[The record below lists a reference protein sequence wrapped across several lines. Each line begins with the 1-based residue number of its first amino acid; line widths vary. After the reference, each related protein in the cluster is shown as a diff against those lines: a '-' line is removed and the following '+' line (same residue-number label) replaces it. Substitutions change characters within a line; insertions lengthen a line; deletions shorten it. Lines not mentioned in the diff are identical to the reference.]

1 MAAGDWPGTVRCD
14 ADSQSQT
21 HSNYVTCHPP
31 SPYPILVPKS
41 SGRETQPA
49 CVTRRPWAPEIVGAA
64 LISPILQMRK
74 GGSERGSD
82 LPGVT
87 QLGDEVRRLE
97 CPFWLR
103 DPGPEQWGE
112 GNRCPS
118 KSPKQ
123 SCGFASGNVRS
134 PGRQGWDG
142 RHIHLPTLGPAQHFE
157 AHPRCGVYQSVL
169 TFSALVAF
177 HHVHRPHAV
186 YFSSMD
192 GCSGY
197 FLPIGYFEVPS

>member
-14 ADSQSQT
+14 ADFQSQT
-21 HSNYVTCHPP
+21 QSNYVTCHPP

-49 CVTRRPWAPEIVGAA
+49 CVTRRPWAPEILGAA

-97 CPFWLR
+97 CPFWLW
-103 DPGPEQWGE
+103 DPEPEQWGE

-118 KSPKQ
+118 KSPALLPAMLEALAGRGGMKGTYI
-123 SCGFASGNVRS
+123 SPHRGLRSILRLIHGVACTRASS
-134 PGRQGWDG
+134 P
-142 RHIHLPTLGPAQHFE
+142 
-157 AHPRCGVYQSVL
+157 
-169 TFSALVAF
+169 
-177 HHVHRPHAV
+177 
-186 YFSSMD
+186 
-192 GCSGY
+192 
-197 FLPIGYFEVPS
+197 FLPSWHSIMCTDHMLFIFHPWMDVWVISCLLAILKSQAET